1 MMLENCCY
9 GEYELLQLNMAR
21 QGVLGSI
28 FHAEAAYIHDCRSL
42 EFDQAREQNDWRLRR
57 RLERMGNQYP
67 THGLGPVAMAMNI
80 NHGDRFDYLSS
91 FESRSAALGEFA
103 AAKYPRD
110 SWHNRLVYRAGDM
123 NTTMIRTVNGNTIM
137 LQYNTASPRPYTRIN
152 MLSGTKGMAMSYP
165 KFYVAFEKS
174 VGDTGAEAYFSDE
187 KAQQVREK
195 YRHPLWKAAGEVA
208 KKVGGHGGMDFIMDL
223 RWAYCLQNGLPLDMD
238 VYDLASWTSIYQ
250 LSEVSVKNRS
260 RTVDIP
266 DFTRGG
272 WQTAKPV
279 EIGGIDLGKM
289 GLAEMRVGSYQE
301 GA

>member
-1 MMLENCCY
+1 ML
-9 GEYELLQLNMAR
+9 
-21 QGVLGSI
+21 
-28 FHAEAAYIHDCRSL
+28 
-42 EFDQAREQNDWRLRR
+42 
-57 RLERMGNQYP
+57 
-67 THGLGPVAMAMNI
+67 T
-80 NHGDRFDYLSS
+80 
-91 FESRSAALGEFA
+91 
-103 AAKYPRD
+103 
-110 SWHNRLVYRAGDM
+110 
-123 NTTMIRTVNGNTIM
+123 
-137 LQYNTASPRPYTRIN
+137 
-152 MLSGTKGMAMSYP
+152 GTKGMSMSYP

-272 WQTAKPV
+272 WKTAKPV

-289 GLAEMRVGSYQE
+289 GLAEMRVGSYQA